1 MSYIPTVQQRIDPN
15 NSTTLLLNSMETFFG
30 SATDVS
36 LYNTIVITAFSNVD
50 SEINGLS
57 LQYSNDME
65 TWTNYNNYNV
75 IGNVEKTINVEV
87 IAKYFKLSYALGW
100 TNQAVFRLQT
110 ILSPTLKISNA
121 ISRLSSDALGNLNV
135 NVKNNLDLTLID
147 QLDFVYDLDL
157 NKVTTVFTNSADG
170 ILSNG
175 GFTITS
181 NGSPCMYTL
190 KLKSNFDYK
199 FGQNGLIKFAMSF
212 NGSVIQV
219 SKYVGV
225 GDANDGYFFGCDS
238 NSQFGILYRSS
249 SSGLL
254 IETFIT
260 PNFWNGD
267 TMNGLGD
274 SHMLLDQTQGNV
286 YQIIYPL
293 IGYGNVEFYIL
304 SQFTGEFVL
313 VHTIQNIN
321 KSITSLVR
329 NPTMCF
335 SAQLTCI
342 GNSMGTFTLNTIQH
356 YIEGLKTPKYNSL
369 YSYTLSKTVNDEFPC
384 LFSFKNP
391 ETFKGINNTSCI
403 KLKSMSVYLST
414 PNAIN
419 LGLVL
424 NGSLVGM
431 VAFANVNGSSIA
443 QVDNGTVGVSG
454 GIQVY
459 NVICGSSIIDLLES
473 GIIVRP
479 NDVIT
484 FVAIPIGVETIGCN
498 IALNWIE
505 DTY

>member
-1 MSYIPTVQQRIDPN
+1 MSFIPTVQQKFDPN
-15 NSTTLLLNSMETFFG
+15 NSTNLLLLSVETFYG
-30 SATDVS
+30 IATDVS
-36 LYNTIVITAFSNVD
+36 LYNTIVVTVFADVD

-57 LQYSNDME
+57 LKYSNDME
-65 TWTNYNNYNV
+65 TWSDYNNYTI
-75 IGNVEKTINVEV
+75 IGNVEKTINLEV
-87 IAKYFKLSYALGW
+87 IAKYFKLTYLAAYN
-100 TNQAVFRLQT
+100 NQAVFRLQT
-110 ILSPTLKISNA
+110 ILCPTLKISNA

-135 NVKNNLDLTLID
+135 NIKNNPNLTLID

-170 ILSNG
+170 LLNNG
-175 GFTITS
+175 SFIITS
-181 NGSPCMYTL
+181 NGSPCSYTL
-190 KLKSNFDYK
+190 KLKSNFDSKY
-199 FGQNGLIKFAMSF
+199 GQSGLIKFAMSF
-212 NGSVIQV
+212 NESLAEV

-225 GDANDGYFFGCDS
+225 GDANDGYFFGC
-238 NSQFGILYRSS
+238 NTNNEFGILYRSS
-249 SSGLL
+249 GSGSL
-254 IETFIT
+254 IETFI
-260 PNFWNGD
+260 PQYFWNND
-267 TMNGLGD
+267 TMNALGN
-274 SHMLLDQTQGNV
+274 SQMLLNPTQGNV

-293 IGYGNVEFYIL
+293 INYGNVCFYIM
-304 SQFTGEFVL
+304 SQYTGEFIL

-321 KSITSLVR
+321 KTLTPLLRNPIMTFYTSLV
-329 NPTMCF
+329 
-335 SAQLTCI
+335 CI
-342 GNSMGTFTLNTIQH
+342 GNVMGTITLNSIQH

-369 YSYTLSKTVNDEFPC
+369 YSYTISKTVNSEVQC

-391 ETFKGINNTSCI
+391 DTFKGTNNTSCI

-443 QVDNGTVGVSG
+443 QVDNGTIGVSG